1 MIKLF
6 RLCFTLALL
15 FCATVAH
22 AQMSAHYINVGQA
35 DSILLE
41 FRTAAILI
49 DAGGEATGD
58 DRDKIH
64 LVNYLNQFFT
74 RRADL
79 RRTLLAVIISHPH
92 IDHTKN
98 LGAVIQNFNVQL
110 LLDGGNQSGSG
121 IGPLRAAR
129 NALGNRRYR
138 AITDAQITPLRVGF
152 RPFPQLMQSS
162 NIDLRILA
170 ASRGCENGNN
180 DSLIVLVRYRTASYL
195 FSGDAETEEDS
206 VCLGEVPET
215 IDFYNRTG
223 LLDVDVYKV
232 GHHGSKNA
240 TDEAFLEAMTPKI
253 AVISA
258 GIESQRTPGP
268 FHAFQFGHPRENV
281 VALLEDSLTTSR
293 DTQNFYTMAAAKKVR
308 SPRRIRRSLYCTCW
322 DGDIVV
328 STNVEGSRFSV
339 TTSGR

>member
-1 MIKLF
+1 MMKF
-6 RLCFTLALL
+6 FKFGFAFTLL
-15 FCATVAH
+15 FSATIAQ

-41 FRTAAILI
+41 FKTAAILI
-49 DAGGEATGD
+49 DAGGETTGD
-58 DRDKIH
+58 DRDKDH
-64 LVNYLNQFFT
+64 LVKYLNQFFT

-79 RRTLLAVIISHPH
+79 KNTLLAVIISHPH

-98 LGAVIQNFNVQL
+98 LGAVIQNFKVQL

-121 IGPLRAAR
+121 IVPLRAAR
-129 NALGNRRYR
+129 NALGNARYR
-138 AITDAQITPLRVGF
+138 AITDRQITPLRVGF
-152 RPFPQLMQSS
+152 RPFPQLLASS
-162 NIDLRILA
+162 TVDLRILA

-215 IDFYNRTG
+215 IDFYNGTG

-240 TDEAFLEAMTPKI
+240 TDEAFLAAMTPKI

-258 GIESQRTPGP
+258 GVESQRAPGP

-281 VALLEDSLTTSR
+281 VTLLEDSLNLSR
-293 DTQNFYTMAAAKKVR
+293 DPENFYTMAAAKQVKK
-308 SPRRIRRSLYCTCW
+308 PRRIKRALYCTCW

-328 STNVEGSRFSV
+328 SSNVEGSRFSV